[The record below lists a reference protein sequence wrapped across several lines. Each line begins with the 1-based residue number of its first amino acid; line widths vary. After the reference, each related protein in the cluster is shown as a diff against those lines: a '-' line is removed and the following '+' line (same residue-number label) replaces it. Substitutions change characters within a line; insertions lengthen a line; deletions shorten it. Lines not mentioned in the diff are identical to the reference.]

1 MNYLRLPGT
10 VIIFFFVLGGKSP
23 FSFKKKKNIVHP
35 YKYFFRGK

>member
-10 VIIFFFVLGGKSP
+10 VIIFVLVLVGKSP
-23 FSFKKKKNIVHP
+23 LSFTKKKNIVHP